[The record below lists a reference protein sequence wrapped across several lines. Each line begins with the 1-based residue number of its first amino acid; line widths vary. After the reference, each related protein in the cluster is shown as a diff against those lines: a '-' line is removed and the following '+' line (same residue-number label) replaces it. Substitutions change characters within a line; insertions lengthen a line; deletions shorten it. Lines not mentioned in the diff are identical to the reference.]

1 MRLATPALE
10 ERQPVT
16 DGERRR
22 RPRHT
27 ATGGVTLLTRGLGE
41 GPTRQR
47 ISSIQLQDVSPTGAG
62 ALSENRLE
70 PGSRV
75 ALFFPRMGPI
85 VASTCTAK
93 WSGASVTGH
102 GTCSALSWSEIPQ
115 PEQPETRAESL
126 RFSRSTPAA

>member
-1 MRLATPALE
+1 MRLATPAFG

-27 ATGGVTLLTRGLGE
+27 ATGGVTLLTSGLGE

-47 ISSIQLQDVSPTGAG
+47 ISSIELQDVSPTGAG
-62 ALSENRLE
+62 ALSENRLD

-75 ALFFPRMGPI
+75 ALFFPPHGPDRGFDLYGEVVRCQRDGARYVLGI
-85 VASTCTAK
+85 ELERNTA
-93 WSGASVTGH
+93 A
-102 GTCSALSWSEIPQ
+102 
-115 PEQPETRAESL
+115 
-126 RFSRSTPAA
+126 